1 MRLRVFPIETD
12 RFVMVCLLDGRQ
24 VRGYCTAGFLQL
36 PMVLHLLVK
45 IVGPRR
51 WLTPV
56 VNDEP
61 MLHEGAFAD
70 GRLSI
75 QHGSILLMAVFRR
88 GGLILPYDNFT
99 LVLLQNHLDYL
110 YLAAFLPREKLRK
123 LAKLVEMLI
132 LLSPMQPT
140 FSFFLQLLICLI
152 HFGCVLCECLVQ
164 GMFPFSVFHIN

>member
-1 MRLRVFPIETD
+1 
-12 RFVMVCLLDGRQ
+12 
-24 VRGYCTAGFLQL
+24 
-36 PMVLHLLVK
+36 MVLHLLVK

-132 LLSPMQPT
+132 LLSPIQPT